1 MIDFVRFEQT
11 LFQQCC
17 IVTFFSNV
25 IIFRSVVSS
34 IETRLTKTTKL
45 KNVVIEKKMDE
56 KQRRMKRR
64 IEVER
69 EEKGRG
75 GVRGSERKTQG
86 CSLES
91 GSRTLVRLAVE
102 FE

>member
-1 MIDFVRFEQT
+1 MK
-11 LFQQCC
+11 
-17 IVTFFSNV
+17 SNG
-25 IIFRSVVSS
+25 
-34 IETRLTKTTKL
+34 
-45 KNVVIEKKMDE
+45 
-56 KQRRMKRR
+56 MKRR